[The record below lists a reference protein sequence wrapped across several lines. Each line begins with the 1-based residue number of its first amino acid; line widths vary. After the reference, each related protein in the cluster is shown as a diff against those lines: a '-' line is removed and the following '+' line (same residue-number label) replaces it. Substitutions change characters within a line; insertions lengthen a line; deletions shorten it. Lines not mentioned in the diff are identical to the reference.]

1 VEAAVA
7 QRLVALNKEF
17 YQSHAETFS
26 ATRERIQPGVRRVLE
41 NVPPDATILDLGCG
55 NGNVAAE
62 LAKQGFAGSYTGVD
76 FSEGLLDAARKR
88 ASGNNFHFVQ
98 ADLTALDEKT
108 LDQRPFG
115 LIFSFATL
123 HHIPSREVRLNFLG
137 RVRSLLADGGLFVLS
152 NWLFLNSP
160 RLVARIQ
167 PWETAGLAAADVDP
181 GDYLLDWR
189 SGEHGLRY
197 VHAFEEA
204 ELAELADASGF
215 SVHDSFLSDGH
226 GGKLSLYQSWTKKN

>member
-17 YQSHAETFS
+17 YQSHAAAFS
-26 ATRERIQPGVRRVLE
+26 ATREWVQPGVRRVLE
-41 NVPPDATILDLGCG
+41 SVAADAKILDLGCG

-76 FSEGLLDAARKR
+76 FSEGLLQAATKR
-88 ASGNNFHFVQ
+88 AGGENIRFLQ
-98 ADLTALDEKT
+98 ADLTKLDENAFEE
-108 LDQRPFG
+108 RPFG

-123 HHIPSREVRLNFLG
+123 HHIPSRDLRLNFLG
-137 RVRSLLADGGLFVLS
+137 RVPSLLADSGCFVLS
-152 NWLFLNSP
+152 NWLFLNSR

-167 PWETAGLAAADVDP
+167 PWEAAGLTTGEVDP

-197 VHAFEEA
+197 VHAFDEA
-204 ELAELADASGF
+204 ELAELAEASGF
-215 SVHDSFLSDGH
+215 SVQDSFLSDGH